1 MTPRSSCSVSLR
13 QLNFLLTFTSR
24 HAWTYVNKTHRNYSS
39 LLAGLHDTD
48 DIVKV
53 MGVKGQGR
61 AVTAIEIL

>member
-1 MTPRSSCSVSLR
+1 M
-13 QLNFLLTFTSR
+13 
-24 HAWTYVNKTHRNYSS
+24 YVNKSRRNYSS